1 MPPLQPQ
8 EELSTL
14 VEWSSTFAGDRNEVT
29 QSSVYRGNILD
40 HLMKEYD
47 DASGYDFST
56 ISHIPKLSAPGHAA
70 TGHVAAGHAA
80 AGHVAA
86 GHAAAYMSSSRKVQ
100 TWQCNGRNNST
111 TVFPP
116 SKLTTTIQSPT
127 EKVTRWLY
135 HENNDCGMPN
145 ADASDS
151 GNTGE
156 SNTGGSK
163 NQCNPIKL
171 RRTRGM
177 VNLRKAQD
185 METNNQ

>member
-40 HLMKEYD
+40 NLMKEYD

-70 TGHVAAGHAA
+70 TGHV
-80 AGHVAA
+80 
-86 GHAAAYMSSSRKVQ
+86 AAYMSSSRKVQ

-151 GNTGE
+151 GNTG
-156 SNTGGSK
+156 GSK
-163 NQCNPIKL
+163 NQCNPRKL

-185 METNNQ
+185 IESNNQ

>member
-8 EELSTL
+8 KELSTL

-40 HLMKEYD
+40 NLMKEYD

-70 TGHVAAGHAA
+70 TGHV
-80 AGHVAA
+80 
-86 GHAAAYMSSSRKVQ
+86 AAYMSSSRKVQ

-135 HENNDCGMPN
+135 HENNDCGMLN

-151 GNTGE
+151 GNTG
-156 SNTGGSK
+156 GSK
-163 NQCNPIKL
+163 NQCNPRKL

-185 METNNQ
+185 IESNNQ

>member
-40 HLMKEYD
+40 NLMKEYD

-70 TGHVAAGHAA
+70 TGHV
-80 AGHVAA
+80 
-86 GHAAAYMSSSRKVQ
+86 AAYMSSSRKVQ

-163 NQCNPIKL
+163 NQCNPRKL

-185 METNNQ
+185 IESNNQ

>member
-40 HLMKEYD
+40 NLIKEYD

-70 TGHVAAGHAA
+70 TGHV
-80 AGHVAA
+80 
-86 GHAAAYMSSSRKVQ
+86 AAYMSSSRKVQ

-156 SNTGGSK
+156 SNTGGSN
-163 NQCNPIKL
+163 NQCNPRKL

-185 METNNQ
+185 IESNNQ